1 MAQEKKYIPELRF
14 PEFKSDG
21 EWILETIGTIADTF
35 SGGTPT
41 VGNREYYGGDI
52 PFIRSGEISNDKTE
66 LFITESGL
74 SNSSAKMVDKGT
86 ILYAMYGA
94 TSGEVAISKISG
106 AINQAILAIIP
117 KSQEYNTRY
126 IYHYLKHN
134 KQYILDKYLQ
144 GGQGNLSANI
154 INNLPIYFPCD
165 SEGKVSIKEQQK
177 IADCLSSLDE
187 YIYVTKQK
195 VDQLKEHKKGLM
207 QCLFPAKGKT
217 TPEFRFPGCCDT
229 KEWDNSSLSAIGDTF
244 GGLSGKSS
252 DDFGSG
258 RPFVTY
264 KQVFDFSEVSIKD
277 CSLVRIVES
286 ESQNK
291 LEYGDVLV
299 TMSSETPEEIGYT
312 AVVTNKN
319 IPECYLNSFCFIY
332 RLFDNESI
340 DVEFLIYLF
349 SSEAYR
355 AAVVR
360 IAQGITRFNI
370 SKIKFK
376 EIELAIPETKDEQ
389 RKIATILSSIDKQIA
404 EYDKKIK
411 AFELH
416 KKGLMQQL
424 FPKL

>member
-41 VGNREYYGGDI
+41 VGNREYYGGYI

-74 SNSSAKMVDKGT
+74 SNSSARMVDKGT
-86 ILYAMYGA
+86 VLYAMYGA

-117 KSQEYNTRY
+117 KSQKYNSRY

-134 KQYILDKYLQ
+134 KQYILGKYLQ

-195 VDQLKEHKKGLM
+195 VDQLKEHKKGLT
-207 QCLFPAKGKT
+207 QCLFPYNGKT
-217 TPEFRFPGCCDT
+217 MPDIRFPEFYDEVAWIIT
-229 KEWDNSSLSAIGDTF
+229 KNDCVIKTITPPKKLSSSEYKVN
-244 GGLSGKSS
+244 GKYPIVDQSINFIAGYS
-252 DDFGSG
+252 DD
-258 RPFVTY
+258 
-264 KQVFDFSEVSIKD
+264 E
-277 CSLVRIVES
+277 
-286 ESQNK
+286 
-291 LEYGDVLV
+291 
-299 TMSSETPEEIGYT
+299 T
-312 AVVTNKN
+312 AVVHNEDNDYVVFGDHTCILKRVNFPFVQGADGVK
-319 IPECYLNSFCFIY
+319 IFTSKYSDLLTLYIYQYMCAHPIMSKEYKRHFSDLREQEFIY
-332 RLFDNESI
+332 PKKME
-340 DVEFLIYLF
+340 EQ
-349 SSEAYR
+349 EK
-355 AAVVR
+355 
-360 IAQGITRFNI
+360 IAQ
-370 SKIKFK
+370 SLLSLD
-376 EIELAIPETKDEQ
+376 EIILAYENKVSTME
-389 RKIATILSSIDKQIA
+389 R
-404 EYDKKIK
+404 
-411 AFELH
+411 H
-416 KKGLMQQL
+416 KKALMQQL
-424 FPKL
+424 FPQL

>member
-14 PEFKSDG
+14 PEFKNDG
-21 EWILETIGTIADTF
+21 GWILETIGTIADTF

-74 SNSSAKMVDKGT
+74 SNSSARMVDKGT

-117 KSQEYNTRY
+117 KKQEYNSRY

-134 KQYILDKYLQ
+134 KQYILSKYLQ

-154 INNLPIYFPCD
+154 INNLPIYLPCD

-177 IADCLSSLDE
+177 IADCLSSLEE
-187 YIYVTKQK
+187 YINVTKQK
-195 VDQLKEHKKGLM
+195 VYQLKEHKKGLM
-207 QCLFPAKGKT
+207 QRLFPARGKT

-229 KEWDNSSLSAIGDTF
+229 KEWDNSSLGAIGDTF

-389 RKIATILSSIDKQIA
+389 RKIATLLSSIDKQIA

>member
-74 SNSSAKMVDKGT
+74 SNSSARMVDKGT

-134 KQYILDKYLQ
+134 KQYILGKYLQ

-154 INNLPIYFPCD
+154 INNLPIYLPCD

-177 IADCLSSLDE
+177 IADCLSSLE
-187 YIYVTKQK
+187 ECINITKQK

-217 TPEFRFPGCCDT
+217 TPEFRFPEFYDNREWAIRSLSDILYYEQPTQYIVEDT
-229 KEWDNSSLSAIGDTF
+229 GYKKKGIPVLTANKGFILGYTSETSNIYNNLPVIIFDDFTTDRKFVEFPFKVKSSAIKLLKLKDESKDNLRFVFESMNNIVFEEKEHKRYYISTYQNLEIPIPSSL
-244 GGLSGKSS
+244 
-252 DDFGSG
+252 
-258 RPFVTY
+258 
-264 KQVFDFSEVSIKD
+264 E
-277 CSLVRIVES
+277 E
-286 ESQNK
+286 QNK
-291 LEYGDVLV
+291 
-299 TMSSETPEEIGYT
+299 
-312 AVVTNKN
+312 
-319 IPECYLNSFCFIY
+319 
-332 RLFDNESI
+332 
-340 DVEFLIYLF
+340 
-349 SSEAYR
+349 
-355 AAVVR
+355 
-360 IAQGITRFNI
+360 
-370 SKIKFK
+370 
-376 EIELAIPETKDEQ
+376 
-389 RKIATILSSIDKQIA
+389 IA
-404 EYDKKIK
+404 ETITQLDNLLKSIEHKIVILNDYK
-411 AFELH
+411 H
-416 KKGLMQQL
+416 GLMQRI

>member
-14 PEFKSDG
+14 PEFQNDG
-21 EWILETIGTIADTF
+21 GWILETIGTIADTF

-117 KSQEYNTRY
+117 KSQEYNNRY

-134 KQYILDKYLQ
+134 KQYILGKYLQ

-187 YIYVTKQK
+187 YINVAKQK

-207 QCLFPAKGKT
+207 QRLFPAKGET
-217 TPEFRFPGCCDT
+217 TPELRFPEFQHEAKWRYKSLGDIT
-229 KEWDNSSLSAIGDTF
+229 KIVNKRNRSKRILSIYSINNIDGFIPQEQQFDGIDIKARGYDISLYKIIGRNTFAYNPARINVGSIGYSGDLKDVLISSLYVCF
-244 GGLSGKSS
+244 KSIEGI
-252 DDFGSG
+252 DDNFLRCFFNSHI
-258 RPFVTY
+258 FN
-264 KQVFDFSEVSIKD
+264 QA
-277 CSLVRIVES
+277 VES
-286 ESQNK
+286 NVEGGIRSYLFYENFSRIKIPVPNLKEQKRIASCIMSVDYLIKLTEREVAILESHKSGLTQ
-291 LEYGDVLV
+291 
-299 TMSSETPEEIGYT
+299 
-312 AVVTNKN
+312 
-319 IPECYLNSFCFIY
+319 
-332 RLFDNESI
+332 RLF
-340 DVEFLIYLF
+340 
-349 SSEAYR
+349 
-355 AAVVR
+355 
-360 IAQGITRFNI
+360 
-370 SKIKFK
+370 
-376 EIELAIPETKDEQ
+376 
-389 RKIATILSSIDKQIA
+389 
-404 EYDKKIK
+404 
-411 AFELH
+411 LH
-416 KKGLMQQL
+416 L
-424 FPKL
+424 

>member
-21 EWILETIGTIADTF
+21 GWILETIGTIAYTF

-74 SNSSAKMVDKGT
+74 SNSSARMVDKGT

-117 KSQEYNTRY
+117 KSQKYSSRY

-134 KQYILDKYLQ
+134 KQYILGKYLQ

-154 INNLPIYFPCD
+154 INNLPIYLPCD

-177 IADCLSSLDE
+177 IADCLSSLEE
-187 YIYVTKQK
+187 YINITKQK

-207 QCLFPAKGKT
+207 QRLFPAKGKT

-229 KEWDNSSLSAIGDTF
+229 KEWDNSSLGAIGDTF

-258 RPFVTY
+258 SPFVTY

-312 AVVTNKN
+312 SVVTDKD

-332 RLFDNESI
+332 RIFDKDSF
-340 DVEFLIYLF
+340 DPRFLIYLF
-349 SSEAYR
+349 NCDTYRSS
-355 AAVVR
+355 VIR
-360 IAQGITRFNI
+360 IAQGITRYNI
-370 SKIKFK
+370 SKTQFK
-376 EIELAIPETKDEQ
+376 DIMLSYPKDKSEQ
-389 RKIATILSSIDKQIA
+389 RAIA
-404 EYDKKIK
+404 EVLYSADIQINKYVQKVN
-411 AFELH
+411 ELEIQ
-416 KKGLMQQL
+416 KKGLRQQL

>member
-14 PEFKSDG
+14 PEFKNDG
-21 EWILETIGTIADTF
+21 GWILETIGTIADTF

-74 SNSSAKMVDKGT
+74 SNSSARMVDKGT

-117 KSQEYNTRY
+117 KKQEYNSRY

-134 KQYILDKYLQ
+134 KQYILSKYLQ

-154 INNLPIYFPCD
+154 INNLPIYLPCD

-187 YIYVTKQK
+187 YINVTKQK

-207 QCLFPAKGKT
+207 QRLFPAKGKT

-229 KEWDNSSLSAIGDTF
+229 KEWDNSSLGAIGDTF

>member
-1 MAQEKKYIPELRF
+1 MAQDKKYIPELRF
-14 PEFKSDG
+14 PEFKNDG
-21 EWILETIGTIADTF
+21 GWILETIGTIADTF

-134 KQYILDKYLQ
+134 KQYILGKYLQ

-187 YIYVTKQK
+187 YINAIKHK
-195 VDQLKEHKKGLM
+195 VAQLKEHKKGLM
-207 QCLFPAKGKT
+207 QRLFPAKGKT

-229 KEWDNSSLSAIGDTF
+229 KEWDNSSLGAIGDTF

-312 AVVTNKN
+312 SVVTDKD
-319 IPECYLNSFCFIY
+319 ISECYLNSFCFIY
-332 RLFDNESI
+332 RIFDKDSF
-340 DVEFLIYLF
+340 DPRFLIYLF
-349 SSEAYR
+349 NCDTYRSS
-355 AAVVR
+355 VIR
-360 IAQGITRFNI
+360 IAQGITRYNI
-370 SKIKFK
+370 SKTQFK
-376 EIELAIPETKDEQ
+376 DIMLSYPKDKSEQ
-389 RKIATILSSIDKQIA
+389 RAIA
-404 EYDKKIK
+404 EVLYSADIQINKYVQKVN
-411 AFELH
+411 ELETQ
-416 KKGLMQQL
+416 KKGLRQQL

>member
-66 LFITESGL
+66 LFITEPGL

-134 KQYILDKYLQ
+134 KQYILGKYLQ

-187 YIYVTKQK
+187 YINVTKQK

-207 QCLFPAKGKT
+207 QRLFPARGKT
-217 TPEFRFPGCCDT
+217 TPEFRFPEFQNDG
-229 KEWDNSSLSAIGDTF
+229 EWVEIQF
-244 GGLSGKSS
+244 GSIINVNSGK
-252 DDFGSG
+252 D
-258 RPFVTY
+258 Y
-264 KQVFDFSEVSIKD
+264 KHLNV
-277 CSLVRIVES
+277 
-286 ESQNK
+286 
-291 LEYGDVLV
+291 G
-299 TMSSETPEEIGYT
+299 
-312 AVVTNKN
+312 N
-319 IPECYLNSFCFIY
+319 IPVYGTGGYMLSVNDRLSDIDAVGIGRKGTIDKPQYLKAPFWTVDTLFFLTSRKNYDIRFIY
-332 RLFDNESI
+332 
-340 DVEFLIYLF
+340 YLC
-349 SSEAYR
+349 
-355 AAVVR
+355 
-360 IAQGITRFNI
+360 QT
-370 SKIKFK
+370 
-376 EIELAIPETKDEQ
+376 IPWKTYGEQ
-389 RKIATILSSIDKQIA
+389 TGVPSLLKTSIDKLEVTITTNIEEQQKIA
-404 EYDKKIK
+404 QYVHYLDNMVEAIEKKMSLL
-411 AFELH
+411 ETH
-416 KKGLMQQL
+416 KCGIMQNL
-424 FPKL
+424 FPNLNIY

>member
-14 PEFKSDG
+14 PEFKNDG
-21 EWILETIGTIADTF
+21 GWILETIGTIADTF

-117 KSQEYNTRY
+117 KSQEYNNRY

-134 KQYILDKYLQ
+134 KQYILGKYLQ

-187 YIYVTKQK
+187 GINAIKHK
-195 VDQLKEHKKGLM
+195 VAQLKEHKKGLM
-207 QCLFPAKGKT
+207 QRLFPAKGET
-217 TPEFRFPGCCDT
+217 TPELRFPEFQHEAKWRYKSLGDIT
-229 KEWDNSSLSAIGDTF
+229 KIVNKRNRSKRILSIYSINNIDGFIPQEQQFDGIDIKARGYDISLYKIIGRNTFAYNPARINVGSIGYSGDLKDVLISSLYVCF
-244 GGLSGKSS
+244 KSIEGI
-252 DDFGSG
+252 DDNFLRCFFNSHI
-258 RPFVTY
+258 FN
-264 KQVFDFSEVSIKD
+264 QA
-277 CSLVRIVES
+277 VES
-286 ESQNK
+286 NVEGGIRSYLFYENFSRIKIPVPNLKEQKRIASCIMSVDYLIKLTEREVAILESHKSGLTQ
-291 LEYGDVLV
+291 
-299 TMSSETPEEIGYT
+299 
-312 AVVTNKN
+312 
-319 IPECYLNSFCFIY
+319 
-332 RLFDNESI
+332 RLF
-340 DVEFLIYLF
+340 
-349 SSEAYR
+349 
-355 AAVVR
+355 
-360 IAQGITRFNI
+360 
-370 SKIKFK
+370 
-376 EIELAIPETKDEQ
+376 
-389 RKIATILSSIDKQIA
+389 
-404 EYDKKIK
+404 
-411 AFELH
+411 LH
-416 KKGLMQQL
+416 L
-424 FPKL
+424 

>member
-14 PEFKSDG
+14 PEFKNDG
-21 EWILETIGTIADTF
+21 GWILETIGTIADTF

-134 KQYILDKYLQ
+134 KQYILGKYLQ

-187 YIYVTKQK
+187 YINVTKQK

-207 QCLFPAKGKT
+207 QRLFPAKGKT

-229 KEWDNSSLSAIGDTF
+229 KEWDNSSLGAIGDTF

-312 AVVTNKN
+312 SVVTDKD
-319 IPECYLNSFCFIY
+319 ISECYLNSFCFIY
-332 RLFDNESI
+332 RIFDKDSF
-340 DVEFLIYLF
+340 DPRFLIYLF
-349 SSEAYR
+349 NCDTYRSS
-355 AAVVR
+355 VIR
-360 IAQGITRFNI
+360 IAQGITRYNI
-370 SKIKFK
+370 SKTQFK
-376 EIELAIPETKDEQ
+376 DIMLSYPKDKSEQ
-389 RKIATILSSIDKQIA
+389 RAIA
-404 EYDKKIK
+404 EVLYSADIQINKYVQKVN
-411 AFELH
+411 ELETQ
-416 KKGLMQQL
+416 KKGLRQQL

>member
-117 KSQEYNTRY
+117 KRQEYNTRY

-134 KQYILDKYLQ
+134 KQYILGKYLQ

-207 QCLFPAKGKT
+207 QRLFPAKGET
-217 TPEFRFPGCCDT
+217 TPELRFPEFQHEAKWRYKSLGDIT
-229 KEWDNSSLSAIGDTF
+229 KIVNKRNRSKRILSIYSINNIDGFIPQEQQFDGIDIKARGYDISLYKIIGRNTFAYNPARINVGSIGYSGDLKDVLISSLYVCF
-244 GGLSGKSS
+244 KSIEGI
-252 DDFGSG
+252 DDNFLRCFFNSHI
-258 RPFVTY
+258 FN
-264 KQVFDFSEVSIKD
+264 QA
-277 CSLVRIVES
+277 VES
-286 ESQNK
+286 NVEGGIRSYLFYDNFSRIKIPVPNLKEQKRIASCIMSVDYLIKLTEREVAILESHKSGLTQ
-291 LEYGDVLV
+291 
-299 TMSSETPEEIGYT
+299 
-312 AVVTNKN
+312 
-319 IPECYLNSFCFIY
+319 
-332 RLFDNESI
+332 RLF
-340 DVEFLIYLF
+340 
-349 SSEAYR
+349 
-355 AAVVR
+355 
-360 IAQGITRFNI
+360 
-370 SKIKFK
+370 
-376 EIELAIPETKDEQ
+376 
-389 RKIATILSSIDKQIA
+389 
-404 EYDKKIK
+404 
-411 AFELH
+411 LH
-416 KKGLMQQL
+416 L
-424 FPKL
+424 

>member
-134 KQYILDKYLQ
+134 KQYILGKYLQ

-207 QCLFPAKGKT
+207 QRLFPAKGET
-217 TPEFRFPGCCDT
+217 TPEVRFPEFQNDG
-229 KEWDNSSLSAIGDTF
+229 EWVEIQF
-244 GGLSGKSS
+244 GSIINVNSGK
-252 DDFGSG
+252 D
-258 RPFVTY
+258 Y
-264 KQVFDFSEVSIKD
+264 KHLNV
-277 CSLVRIVES
+277 
-286 ESQNK
+286 
-291 LEYGDVLV
+291 G
-299 TMSSETPEEIGYT
+299 
-312 AVVTNKN
+312 N
-319 IPECYLNSFCFIY
+319 IPVYGTGGYMLSVNDRLSDIDAVGIGRKGTIDKPQYLKAPFWTVDTLFFLTSRKNYDIRFIY
-332 RLFDNESI
+332 
-340 DVEFLIYLF
+340 YLC
-349 SSEAYR
+349 
-355 AAVVR
+355 
-360 IAQGITRFNI
+360 QT
-370 SKIKFK
+370 
-376 EIELAIPETKDEQ
+376 IPWKTYGEQ
-389 RKIATILSSIDKQIA
+389 TGVPSLLKTSIDKLEVTITTNIEEQQKIA
-404 EYDKKIK
+404 QYVHYLDNMVEAIEKKMSLL
-411 AFELH
+411 ETH
-416 KKGLMQQL
+416 KCGIMQNL
-424 FPKL
+424 FPNLNIY

>member
-1 MAQEKKYIPELRF
+1 MTQDNKYIPELRF
-14 PEFKSDG
+14 PEFKNDG

-86 ILYAMYGA
+86 VLYAMYGA

-117 KSQEYNTRY
+117 KSQEYNSSY

-134 KQYILDKYLQ
+134 KQYILGKYLQ

-154 INNLPIYFPCD
+154 INNLPIYLPCD

-187 YIYVTKQK
+187 YINVTKQK
-195 VDQLKEHKKGLM
+195 VEQLKEHKKGLM
-207 QCLFPAKGKT
+207 QRLFPAKGKT
-217 TPEFRFPGCCDT
+217 APEFRFPEYCDA
-229 KEWDNSSLSAIGDTF
+229 KEWESSSLGAIGDTF

-277 CSLVRIVES
+277 CSLVRVAED

-312 AVVTNKN
+312 SVVTDKDL
-319 IPECYLNSFCFIY
+319 PECYLNSFCFIY
-332 RLFDNESI
+332 RLFDKDSF
-340 DVEFLIYLF
+340 DPRFLIYLF
-349 SSEAYR
+349 SCDISR
-355 AAVVR
+355 SSVIR
-360 IAQGITRFNI
+360 IAQGITRYNI
-370 SKIKFK
+370 SKTLFK
-376 EIELAIPETKDEQ
+376 DIMLPYPKDKSEQ
-389 RKIATILSSIDKQIA
+389 RAIA
-404 EYDKKIK
+404 EVLYSVDTQINKYIQKLNGL
-411 AFELH
+411 ETQ
-416 KKGLMQQL
+416 KKGLRQQL
-424 FPKL
+424 FLKL